1 LLQGS
6 ESVTKR
12 HCESLGYCRAE
23 RKNATAVEQPS
34 VTDGS
39 IDPDA
44 VVTKLAG
51 DMNFIGVLTIIGGAF
66 YCLTI
71 IGAIVGIPMIIA
83 GIRLNESCREFREY
97 RNTKRAANLF
107 RALEREGR
115 FFFILKVLTIAY
127 LCLMVIYLA
136 VLLIGLITSL

>member
-1 LLQGS
+1 MEHPS
-6 ESVTKR
+6 ATES
-12 HCESLGYCRAE
+12 G
-23 RKNATAVEQPS
+23 
-34 VTDGS
+34 

-83 GIRLNESCREFREY
+83 GVRLNESCKEFREY
-97 RNTKRAANLF
+97 RNTKSAANLF

-127 LCLMVIYLA
+127 LCLMAIYLT
-136 VLLIGLITSL
+136 VLVFGLITSL

>member
-1 LLQGS
+1 M
-6 ESVTKR
+6 
-12 HCESLGYCRAE
+12 
-23 RKNATAVEQPS
+23 EQPS
-34 VTDGS
+34 ATEGN

-51 DMNFIGVLTIIGGAF
+51 DMNFIGILTIIGGAF

-83 GIRLNESCREFREY
+83 GVRLTESCKEFRQY
-97 RNTKRAANLF
+97 RSTKSAVNLF

-115 FFFILKVLTIAY
+115 FFFILKVLTIVY
-127 LCLMVIYLA
+127 LCLMVIYVM
-136 VLLIGLITSL
+136 VLLIGLVSSL